1 MVVTTEGLPLSTP
14 QLPVLLAE
22 GLLKAAVLLRLEV
35 LGIFDPVGKVLLGH
49 PVLGMIMGEL
59 IVDPMA
65 ELGGALIVG
74 ILQVGRDIT
83 EAALLDLGEG
93 PVNCADSRIRLW
105 REAEFDYHVGKRDS
119 CLWQANLLGCLNR
132 GDCPLDCRHICQANV
147 FIGDHHQSADD

>member
-35 LGIFDPVGKVLLGH
+35 MGILDSVGKVLLGH
-49 PVLGMIMGEL
+49 PVLGMVMGEL
-59 IVDPMA
+59 IVDPMT

-93 PVNCADSRIRLW
+93 PVNPELDFGERQSSITTSASGIRASGRPTCW
-105 REAEFDYHVGKRDS
+105 A
-119 CLWQANLLGCLNR
+119 A
-132 GDCPLDCRHICQANV
+132 
-147 FIGDHHQSADD
+147 